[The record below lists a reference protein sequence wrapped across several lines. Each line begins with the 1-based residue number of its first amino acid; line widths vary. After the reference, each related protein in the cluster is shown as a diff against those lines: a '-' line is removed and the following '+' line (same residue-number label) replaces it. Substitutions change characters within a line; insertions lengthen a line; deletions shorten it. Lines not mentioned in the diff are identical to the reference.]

1 MKICGESRPYTIPL
15 PTRLV
20 EEIKGN
26 SKKSI
31 LEVGCGYG
39 RACFFL
45 HENGFRVFGVDLD
58 RAQIRL
64 AQEATKSRGV
74 KEMDFLLNDA
84 ENLCFPDS
92 CFDGA
97 TMLGVLTLA
106 SKPEMSRIVS
116 EVDRV
121 LKTRGYVLVEEFGRT
136 WENPVYAKR
145 YRDDVKDTGELG
157 TVTVKDEAGRV
168 LHFSHH
174 FTPREILN
182 LLKGFRIIDF
192 EEDVFTSYYHKN
204 WVRGYIILAQKR
216 QIES

>member
-1 MKICGESRPYTIPL
+1 MKCCGESKPSTIPL

-20 EEIKGN
+20 NAIRDS

-45 HENGFRVFGVDLD
+45 HENGFKVIGVDVD

-64 AQEATKSRGV
+64 AQEEKKSRGV
-74 KEMDFLLNDA
+74 KEMGFLLNDA

-92 CFDGA
+92 CFDA
-97 TMLGVLTLA
+97 VTMLGVLTLS
-106 SKPEMSRIVS
+106 SKPERPRIVS

-121 LKTRGYVLVEEFGRT
+121 LKTHGHVLIEEFGRT
-136 WENPVYAKR
+136 WENPVYAQR
-145 YRDDVKDTGELG
+145 YRNDVKDTGEWG
-157 TVTVKDEAGRV
+157 TVTVKDETGRI
-168 LHFSHH
+168 LHFGHH
-174 FTPREILN
+174 FTPKEILN
-182 LLKGFRIIDF
+182 LLKDFRIIDF
-192 EEDVFTSYYHKN
+192 EKDMFTSYYHKN

-216 QIES
+216 PS